1 MLNPALLVERII
13 YPIFLE
19 RIPMRTIF
27 ALCSVLAFS
36 GCAIIIAPD
45 ANDARFESAWS
56 SNAIKGNGEIATDK
70 RQVAALAGLNVSGPM
85 QVEVRV
91 GLAPSLEITGDSNL
105 LNFVKTQA
113 NGDTQK
119 IWIDERF
126 NSNNPIRVVYTVPAL
141 TEITSNGSGRLL
153 VSGLTGGDLSVK
165 NYGSRSVNLDGR
177 VGRIEMMNTGSGS
190 INALGLMSSDA
201 KLSLQGSGSMNLGA
215 VNGNE
220 LNISVH
226 GSGSVNAS
234 GNVRNLVANT
244 HGSGSAELSAVKSL
258 SADLHSFG
266 SGSIHA
272 AVSQNVS
279 ASSNGSGSVTV
290 YGNPAQRNVN
300 GRRVNF
306 IN

>member
-1 MLNPALLVERII
+1 MLIYRRKINLL
-13 YPIFLE
+13 LE
-19 RIPMRTIF
+19 RNTMRTIF
-27 ALCSVLAFS
+27 ALCSILAFS

-45 ANDARFESAWS
+45 GNDARFESSWS
-56 SNAIKGNGEIATDK
+56 NNAIKGNGDLQLDK
-70 RQVAALAGLNVSGPM
+70 RQVSGVTALNVSGPM

-91 GLAPSLEITGDSNL
+91 GSAAGLEISGDSNL
-105 LNFVKTQA
+105 LSLVQTQV

-119 IWIDERF
+119 IWIDEKF

-141 TEITSNGSGRLL
+141 TEVTSNGSGRMM
-153 VSGLTGGDLSVK
+153 VSGLNGGSFAVK
-165 NYGSRSVNLDGR
+165 NYGSRSINLDGR
-177 VGRIEMMNTGSGS
+177 VTRLDITNSGSGS

-201 KLSLQGSGSMNLGA
+201 KVNVQGSGSLSLGT

-220 LNISVH
+220 LNVSVN

-244 HGSGSAELSAVKSL
+244 HGSGSAQLSSVKSL
-258 SADLHSFG
+258 SADLGSYG
-266 SGSIHA
+266 SGSVYA
-272 AVSQNVS
+272 AVSQNVN
-279 ASSNGSGSVTV
+279 AQSNGSGSVTV

-306 IN
+306 MN

>member
-1 MLNPALLVERII
+1 
-13 YPIFLE
+13 
-19 RIPMRTIF
+19 MRTIF
-27 ALCSVLAFS
+27 ALCSILAFS

-45 ANDARFESAWS
+45 GNDARFESSWS
-56 SNAIKGNGEIATDK
+56 NNAIKGNGDLQLDK
-70 RQVAALAGLNVSGPM
+70 RQVSGVTALNVSGPM

-91 GLAPSLEITGDSNL
+91 GSAAGLEISGDSNL
-105 LNFVKTQA
+105 LSLVQTQV

-119 IWIDERF
+119 IWIDEKF

-141 TEITSNGSGRLL
+141 TEVTSNGSGRMM
-153 VSGLTGGDLSVK
+153 VSGFNGGSFAVK
-165 NYGSRSVNLDGR
+165 NYGSRSINLDGR
-177 VGRIEMMNTGSGS
+177 VTRLDITNSGSGS

-201 KLSLQGSGSMNLGA
+201 KVNVQGSGSLSLGT

-220 LNISVH
+220 LNVSVN

-244 HGSGSAELSAVKSL
+244 HGSGSAQLSSVKSL
-258 SADLHSFG
+258 SADLGSYG
-266 SGSIHA
+266 SGSVYA
-272 AVSQNVS
+272 AVSQNVN
-279 ASSNGSGSVTV
+279 AQSNGSGSVTV

-306 IN
+306 MN

>member
-1 MLNPALLVERII
+1 MLIYQRKINLL
-13 YPIFLE
+13 LE
-19 RIPMRTIF
+19 RNTMRTIF
-27 ALCSVLAFS
+27 ALCSILAFS

-45 ANDARFESAWS
+45 GNDARFESSWS
-56 SNAIKGNGEIATDK
+56 NNAIKGNGDLQLDK
-70 RQVAALAGLNVSGPM
+70 RQVNGVTALNVSGPM

-91 GLAPSLEITGDSNL
+91 GSAAGLEISGDSNL
-105 LNFVKTQA
+105 LSLVQTQV

-119 IWIDERF
+119 IWIDEKF

-141 TEITSNGSGRLL
+141 TEVTSNGSGRMM
-153 VSGLTGGDLSVK
+153 VSGLNGGSFAVK
-165 NYGSRSVNLDGR
+165 NYGSRSINLDGR
-177 VGRIEMMNTGSGS
+177 VTRLDITNSGSGS

-201 KLSLQGSGSMNLGA
+201 KVNVQGSGSLSLGT

-220 LNISVH
+220 LNVSVN

-244 HGSGSAELSAVKSL
+244 HGSGSAQLSSVKSL
-258 SADLHSFG
+258 SADLGSYG
-266 SGSIHA
+266 SGSVYA
-272 AVSQNVS
+272 AVSQNVN
-279 ASSNGSGSVTV
+279 AQSNGSGSVTV

-306 IN
+306 MN

>member
-1 MLNPALLVERII
+1 VLIDQRTINLL
-13 YPIFLE
+13 LE
-19 RIPMRTIF
+19 RISMRTIF
-27 ALCSVLAFS
+27 ALCSILAFS

-45 ANDARFESAWS
+45 GNDARFESAWS
-56 SNAIKGNGEIATDK
+56 SNAIKGNGDLQLDK
-70 RQVAALAGLNVSGPM
+70 RQVNGVTALNVSGPM

-91 GLAPSLEITGDSNL
+91 GSAAGLEISGDSNL
-105 LNFVKTQA
+105 LKLVQTQL

-119 IWIDERF
+119 IWIDEKF

-141 TEITSNGSGRLL
+141 TEVTSNGSGRMMI
-153 VSGLTGGDLSVK
+153 SGLSGGNLAVK
-165 NYGSRSVNLDGR
+165 NYGSRSINLDGR
-177 VGRIEMMNTGSGS
+177 VTRLDITNSGSGS
-190 INALGLMSSDA
+190 INALALMSSDA
-201 KLSLQGSGSMNLGA
+201 KVHVQGSGSLSLGA

-220 LNISVH
+220 LQVSVN

-244 HGSGSAELSAVKSL
+244 HGSGSAQLSSVKSL
-258 SADLHSFG
+258 SADLNSFG
-266 SGSIHA
+266 SGSVYA
-272 AVSQNVS
+272 AVSQNVN
-279 ASSNGSGSVTV
+279 AQSNGSGSVTV

>member
-1 MLNPALLVERII
+1 
-13 YPIFLE
+13 
-19 RIPMRTIF
+19 MRTIF
-27 ALCSVLAFS
+27 ALCSILAFS

-45 ANDARFESAWS
+45 GNDARFESSWS
-56 SNAIKGNGEIATDK
+56 NNAIKGNGDLQLDK
-70 RQVAALAGLNVSGPM
+70 RQVNGVTALNVSGPL

-91 GLAPSLEITGDSNL
+91 GSAAGLEISGDSNL
-105 LNFVKTQA
+105 LSLVQTQV

-119 IWIDERF
+119 IWIDEKF

-141 TEITSNGSGRLL
+141 TEVTSNGSGRMM
-153 VSGLTGGDLSVK
+153 VSGLNGGSFAVK
-165 NYGSRSVNLDGR
+165 NYGSRSINLDGR
-177 VGRIEMMNTGSGS
+177 VTRLDITNSGSGS

-201 KLSLQGSGSMNLGA
+201 KVNVQGSGSLSLGT

-220 LNISVH
+220 LNVSVN

-244 HGSGSAELSAVKSL
+244 HGSGSAQLSSVKSL
-258 SADLHSFG
+258 SADLASYG
-266 SGSIHA
+266 SGSVYA
-272 AVSQNVS
+272 AVSQNVN
-279 ASSNGSGSVTV
+279 AQSNGSGSVTV

-306 IN
+306 MN

>member
-1 MLNPALLVERII
+1 MLIYRRKINLL
-13 YPIFLE
+13 LE
-19 RIPMRTIF
+19 RNTMRTIF
-27 ALCSVLAFS
+27 ALCSILAFS

-45 ANDARFESAWS
+45 GNDARFESSWS
-56 SNAIKGNGEIATDK
+56 NNAIKGNGDLQLDK
-70 RQVAALAGLNVSGPM
+70 RQVNGVTALNVSGPM

-91 GLAPSLEITGDSNL
+91 GSAAGLEISGDSNL
-105 LNFVKTQA
+105 LSLVQTQV

-119 IWIDERF
+119 IWIDEKF

-141 TEITSNGSGRLL
+141 TEVTSNGSGRMM
-153 VSGLTGGDLSVK
+153 VSGLNGGSFAVK
-165 NYGSRSVNLDGR
+165 NYGSRSINLDGR
-177 VGRIEMMNTGSGS
+177 VTRLDITNSGSGS

-201 KLSLQGSGSMNLGA
+201 KVNVQGSGSLSLGT

-220 LNISVH
+220 LNVSVN

-244 HGSGSAELSAVKSL
+244 HGSGSAQLSSVKSL
-258 SADLHSFG
+258 SADLGSYG
-266 SGSIHA
+266 SGSVYA
-272 AVSQNVS
+272 AVTQNVN
-279 ASSNGSGSVTV
+279 AQSNGSGSVTV

-306 IN
+306 MN